1 MLAHRSFIKDS
12 RGSVGILFGVFA
24 LAVFAAAGAA
34 IDYGRAVTTRTTLQ
48 AATDAAAAAAAAS
61 PPDSDAI
68 ALATTVFQANYTGSP
83 APHLDV
89 SLTGDKVTVTAA
101 TTVKTSLTAV
111 GGIEE
116 VHVSASAEAETYAS
130 PLCILLLEQTQ
141 IGLNARSGATLDASE
156 CGIHINSTNDSEA
169 LSVTSNANI
178 TAADVCVVGGSKV
191 SSGGTVTPAPTHG
204 CAAKADPM
212 ASLPEPAEA
221 SAPCNHTDFK
231 VDNGQTK
238 TMSPGVYCKK
248 TLIDN
253 HGTANM
259 QPGVYVFREGEFL
272 VNSNASVTG
281 SEVMMFFKDKD
292 ARLNVNSG
300 STVTVTAPKSGTY
313 EGVLMFQSRH
323 PDTLSAPPHIFNS
336 NSNTKL
342 EGTVYVPNGIL
353 ELNSDAAANVL
364 ADYTLV
370 IARQMR
376 LNSNGT
382 FQVRSNF
389 SGNTPRP
396 PMLGRFNTTPSARLV
411 R

>member
-1 MLAHRSFIKDS
+1 MLSFIKDT

-34 IDYGRAVTTRTTLQ
+34 VDYGRAVTTRTTLQ
-48 AATDAAAAAAAAS
+48 SATDAAAAAAAAS
-61 PPDSDAI
+61 PPGSDAT

-83 APHLDV
+83 APQLDV
-89 SLTGDKVTVTAA
+89 AVTGDTVTVTAA
-101 TTVKTSLTAV
+101 TTIKTSLMAV
-111 GGIEE
+111 GGVAELSI
-116 VHVSASAEAETYAS
+116 SARAEAETYAS
-130 PLCILLLEQTQ
+130 PLCILLLEKTQ
-141 IGLNARSGATLDASE
+141 IGLNARSGATLAASE
-156 CGIHINSTNDSEA
+156 CGIHINSTNDSQA
-169 LSVTSNANI
+169 LSVTSGASI
-178 TAADVCVVGGSKV
+178 TAADVCVVGGSNV
-191 SSGGTVTPAPTHG
+191 SSGGTVDPEPTHG
-204 CAAKADPM
+204 CAEKADPM

-221 SAPCNHTDFK
+221 SAPCNYTDFK

-253 HGTANM
+253 NSIATM
-259 QPGVYVFREGEFL
+259 QPGVYVFREGEFV
-272 VNSNASVTG
+272 VNSNATVTG
-281 SEVMMFFKDKD
+281 SELMMFFKDKD

-300 STVTVTAPKSGTY
+300 STVRVTAPKSGTY

-336 NSNTKL
+336 NSNTEL
-342 EGTVYVPNGIL
+342 EGTIYVPNGIL
-353 ELNSDAAANVL
+353 ELNSDAVANVL

-370 IARQMR
+370 IARRME

-382 FQVRSNF
+382 LQVRSDF

-396 PMLGRFNTTPSARLV
+396 PMLARFNTTPSARLV